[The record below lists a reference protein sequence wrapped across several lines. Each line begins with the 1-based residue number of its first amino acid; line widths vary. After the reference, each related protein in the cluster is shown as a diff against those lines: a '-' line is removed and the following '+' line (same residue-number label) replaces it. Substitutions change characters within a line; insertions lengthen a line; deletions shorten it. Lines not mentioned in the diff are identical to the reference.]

1 MSFNCGICKK
11 DYKSYK
17 SYWSHNKNIHAD
29 MDIYIS
35 NKERNFICLKCNKKF
50 TRKDSMTYHFNNT
63 CKNKDDNIK
72 ETNIN
77 DIKELKKQVAE
88 LQKTVLETK
97 NSTNVHTK
105 QKPISEC
112 NYIYLIE
119 KFDVNNNH
127 FIYKFGKTNR
137 PIMERIKEHSKLNFK
152 EFNFES
158 SSDKK
163 SLDFLSEEHCL
174 SSKILLILNVD
185 NCNLIESNILKV
197 LNSDGNITREKDIGN
212 EYFYCNDSKYII
224 DIILKNLIKND
235 NIVV

>member
-29 MDIYIS
+29 IDIYIS

-63 CKNKDDNIK
+63 CKNKKDNIK
-72 ETNIN
+72 ETNVN
-77 DIKELKKQVAE
+77 DIIELKKQVAE

-97 NSTNVHTK
+97 KSTNVSTK
-105 QKPISEC
+105 QKSISDC

-137 PIMERIKEHSKLNFK
+137 PIMERIKEH
-152 EFNFES
+152 
-158 SSDKK
+158 
-163 SLDFLSEEHCL
+163 CL

-185 NCNLIESNILKV
+185 DCNLIETNILKV

-235 NIVV
+235 DIVV

>member
-1 MSFNCGICKK
+1 MTYSCNICNKE
-11 DYKSYK
+11 YKSYK
-17 SYWSHNKNIHAD
+17 SIWNHNSIFHSEQIIIIKRND
-29 MDIYIS
+29 
-35 NKERNFICLKCNKKF
+35 NKTRDFECTKCKKKF
-50 TRKDSMTYHFNNT
+50 TTKQSMQHHNDNT
-63 CKNKDDNIK
+63 CKIK
-72 ETNIN
+72 ETNVN
-77 DIKELKKQVAE
+77 DITELKKQVAE
-88 LQKTVLETK
+88 LQKSVLETK
-97 NSTNVHTK
+97 NTTNVSTK
-105 QKPISEC
+105 QKPISDC

-137 PIMERIKEHSKLNFK
+137 PIMERIKEH
-152 EFNFES
+152 
-158 SSDKK
+158 
-163 SLDFLSEEHCL
+163 CL

-185 NCNLIESNILKV
+185 DCNIIENNILKV